1 MELRRLLPQDATLC
15 WDGGDFVHWGRCSI
29 PARQPMH
36 WLRLG
41 ALAGLG
47 VGFPIG
53 LAAQIL
59 RPNSPS
65 VVITGDGSLG
75 FYLAEMDTAV
85 RFGLPVIII
94 VGNDGGWGIEREL
107 QLGGYG
113 GKTVACELRRTRYD
127 LVMKGLGGEGEF
139 IETPDQIAK
148 VSGAGRRTFSGIHR
162 SQRRIPSGPVPR
174 PSARGRLHGPSCG
187 WHAFVQT

>member
-1 MELRRLLPQDATLC
+1 MQEE
-15 WDGGDFVHWGRCSI
+15 VEV
-29 PARQPMH
+29 
-36 WLRLG
+36 
-41 ALAGLG
+41 GLG

-107 QLGGYG
+107 QLGTYG
-113 GKTVACELRRTRYD
+113 GEKTVACELRRTRYD
-127 LVMKGLGGEGEF
+127 LVMKGFGGEGEF
-139 IETPDQIAK
+139 IETPDQIAPALDRALA
-148 VSGAGRRTFSGIHR
+148 SGKPYLLSHSDQA
-162 SQRRIPSGPVPR
+162 
-174 PSARGRLHGPSCG
+174 
-187 WHAFVQT
+187 